1 MFRVLFTDLA
11 TTRIMLRIT
20 CVLNMLALLSSFAL
34 SILFSGTE
42 IPYQSLIS
50 SMAHNNWIA
59 FDQGLVIP
67 LLILSIWYGI
77 RYIYLVRS

>member
-34 SILFSGTE
+34 SILFSRTE
-42 IPYQSLIS
+42 IPYSPWSAAWLTTTGS
-50 SMAHNNWIA
+50 
-59 FDQGLVIP
+59 
-67 LLILSIWYGI
+67 LSIKA
-77 RYIYLVRS
+77 L